1 MKSGGFSERR
11 SEGSTTFMGRNKDTM
26 IDIGVESRITG
37 VTELGFR
44 ENAKMM
50 RKVPL
55 TMVMKNQSRDIGAIE
70 FQI

>member
-1 MKSGGFSERR
+1 
-11 SEGSTTFMGRNKDTM
+11 MGRNKDTM

-37 VTELGFR
+37 VTDLGFR

-70 FQI
+70 FEI